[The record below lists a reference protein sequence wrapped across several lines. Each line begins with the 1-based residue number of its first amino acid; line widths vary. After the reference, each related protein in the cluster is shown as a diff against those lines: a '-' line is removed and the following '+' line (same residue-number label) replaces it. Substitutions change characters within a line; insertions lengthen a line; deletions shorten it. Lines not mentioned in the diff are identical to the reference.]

1 MPPKGEKKNIIWK
14 GHLNKSLARILC
26 DKHKDY
32 HSPGGKKKI
41 DYCREWAHELGI
53 GDRDRDGQKTKQ
65 HIDGMLSE
73 FKAAMNRSMSTGFG
87 DKEVGGVIITAK
99 EQLVKICEV
108 WDILYPALA
117 QRRTSKAI
125 SGLDE
130 DGLMGTGL
138 MGTGPGSEPTD
149 SEDISSGVTVQAN
162 SGPGDGM
169 APGFIGAPSQIAI
182 DDDEEDEEIVSP
194 YAHRRTTG
202 SRSWDVSSCYSRS
215 LLYATSPRFCFSN
228 LMTSLPQF

>member
-26 DKHKDY
+26 DKHKEY

-73 FKAAMNRSMSTGFG
+73 FKAAMDRSMSTGFG

-130 DGLMGTGL
+130 DGLMGTG
-138 MGTGPGSEPTD
+138 PGSEPPD

-169 APGFIGAPSQIAI
+169 AAGFIGAPAQIAI

-202 SRSWDVSSCYSRS
+202 SRSS
-215 LLYATSPRFCFSN
+215 LARRRETPRDGSESDDTDSGKVLFEGEYLLTCCR
-228 LMTSLPQF
+228 